1 MRFFSY
7 FLKSTVNRFLE
18 NFNFMT
24 FVGKPFKAQ
33 TASGRK
39 VLISTEI
46 LGTFPHKTHNWK
58 FQRAGNGLRH
68 SSKTWLL
75 DCSIL
80 NEDFFSGDQ
89 WSLPGALLCRLLL
102 CGSLQGAKDKKN
114 EKWHCGEAE
123 HSCCGKVNIPSVKH
137 CLFRLFVLGNG
148 SFIRLKIPYRAFHTY
163 FSRSYI
169 YTHTNSFIW
178 IPFGAPSFV
187 TAKY

>member
-24 FVGKPFKAQ
+24 FVGKPFKVQ

-102 CGSLQGAKDKKN
+102 CGSLQGAEDKKN

-148 SFIRLKIPYRAFHTY
+148 VFYSLEDTLQG
-163 FSRSYI
+163 FS
-169 YTHTNSFIW
+169 HLLL
-178 IPFGAPSFV
+178 
-187 TAKY
+187 